1 VPKSDKTL
9 AEGYGNRLKVDIEVA
24 EGPEVGR

>member
-1 VPKSDKTL
+1 VPRGYGTP
-9 AEGYGNRLKVDIEVA
+9 AEGHGNGLKVDIEVA

>member
-1 VPKSDKTL
+1 VPRGGKTP
-9 AEGYGNRLKVDIEVA
+9 AEGYKNRLKVDIEVA

>member
-1 VPKSDKTL
+1 VPRGNKTP
-9 AEGYGNRLKVDIEVA
+9 AEGHGNRLKVDIKVA

>member
-1 VPKSDKTL
+1 VPRSDKTP
-9 AEGYGNRLKVDIEVA
+9 AEGHRNRLKIDIKVA

>member
-1 VPKSDKTL
+1 VPRGDKTP
-9 AEGYGNRLKVDIEVA
+9 AEGHGNRLKVNIEVA

>member
-1 VPKSDKTL
+1 VPRGDKTP
-9 AEGYGNRLKVDIEVA
+9 AEGHGNRSKVDIEVA

>member
-1 VPKSDKTL
+1 MLRDNKTP
-9 AEGYGNRLKVDIEVA
+9 AEGHRNRSKVDIEVA

>member
-1 VPKSDKTL
+1 VPRSDKTP
-9 AEGYGNRLKVDIEVA
+9 AEGHENRLKVDIEVA